1 MNVISIDLVLSK
13 SIYNNQEVVNQR
25 FMEFFKGIISFV
37 GDVFSKNW
45 LREKERYLFP
55 SDHFGIFATLKI

>member
-1 MNVISIDLVLSK
+1 MNVIPIDFILKK

-25 FMEFFKGIISFV
+25 FMGFFKGIISFV

-45 LREKERYLFP
+45 LREKE
-55 SDHFGIFATLKI
+55 